1 MPTGLLNLH
10 AIWSSQEDRTEVTV
24 WAKNLN
30 DKRVLINTLDL
41 SNLFDTVG
49 EYNSGGRALVG
60 NYNEAR
66 TIRHQFDRAL
76 LSNVSG
82 SG

>member
-1 MPTGLLNLH
+1 M
-10 AIWSSQEDRTEVTV
+10 TV

-30 DKRVLINTLDL
+30 DKRALINTADL

-49 EYNSGGRALVG
+49 EFNSGGRVFVG

-66 TIRHQFDRAL
+66 TIGISLTERF
-76 LSNVSG
+76 
-82 SG
+82 